1 MSTVQQRQTSAPPAA
16 PRPPVRERD
25 ARTDDRPATAAA
37 PEPESPPP
45 QATPPRSKRRRLL
58 LLVPIL
64 LLVGAIGGVI
74 GYRYWYESA
83 YYVSTDN
90 ASVTG
95 DLIQIGSL
103 NAGRL
108 VSAPLEVGQ
117 QVARDQIV
125 AEVAVP
131 QQVGAVPFSDTPLLQ
146 ETQSTNARVGVH
158 SPIDGVVA
166 ARMSN
171 VGSTVTAG
179 QAIYA
184 LVDPRRVWVNAN
196 IEEAKVSRVQL
207 GQPVEVH
214 ADALDRSFPGRV
226 QAVTPASA
234 ATFSLLPSQNVS
246 GNFTK
251 VTQYV
256 PVKVLVDSGDALL
269 PLGTSVEVRIQVE
282 EPRGWL
288 PWQR

>member
-1 MSTVQQRQTSAPPAA
+1 MSTVQQRQTPAPPPA

-25 ARTDDRPATAAA
+25 AQADDLLHTAAA
-37 PEPESPPP
+37 PEPEGLPPP
-45 QATPPRSKRRRLL
+45 APPPRSKRRRLL

-64 LLVGAIGGVI
+64 LLVGSIGGVI

-117 QVARDQIV
+117 QVTRDQVV

-146 ETQSTNARVGVH
+146 ETQSANARVGVR

-166 ARMSN
+166 ARLSN

-196 IEEAKVSRVQL
+196 IEEAKVNRVQP

-234 ATFSLLPSQNVS
+234 ATFSLLPAQNVS

-256 PVKVLVDSGDALL
+256 PVKILVDSGDALL
-269 PLGTSVEVRIQVE
+269 PLGTSVEVRIQVA